1 MALSVAVVFK
11 DIKEKFNKS
20 LKEKVSKLKFGHED
34 LNLNSFG
41 PLVSKEHLESVKKNI
56 NLAEEEGSLIL
67 LDGRDNIIRKNSE
80 NGYFIG
86 PTLIDKVKS
95 SMKSYENEIFGPV
108 LQIIEVDSMD
118 EALQIINENKFG
130 NGCCIFTSSGEKARK
145 FSQNVNIGMVE

>member
-1 MALSVAVVFK
+1 MEE
-11 DIKEKFNKS
+11 II
-20 LKEKVSKLKFGHED
+20 LKE
-34 LNLNSFG
+34 
-41 PLVSKEHLESVKKNI
+41 
-56 NLAEEEGSLIL
+56 
-67 LDGRDNIIRKNSE
+67 KNSE

-86 PTLIDKVKS
+86 PTLIDKVKC

-145 FSQNVNIGMVE
+145 FSQNVNIGMVGVNIPLPVPSSFHSFGGWKDSLFGDLNMYGPDGLRFFTQRKTVTQNGQKNHVNPKELIYQCLII

>member
-56 NLAEEEGSLIL
+56 SLAEEEGSLIL
-67 LDGRDNIIRKNSE
+67 LDGRDNIKRKNSE

-108 LQIIEVDSMD
+108 LQIIEVNSMD
-118 EALQIINENKFG
+118 EALKIINENKFG
-130 NGCCIFTSSGEKARK
+130 N
-145 FSQNVNIGMVE
+145 